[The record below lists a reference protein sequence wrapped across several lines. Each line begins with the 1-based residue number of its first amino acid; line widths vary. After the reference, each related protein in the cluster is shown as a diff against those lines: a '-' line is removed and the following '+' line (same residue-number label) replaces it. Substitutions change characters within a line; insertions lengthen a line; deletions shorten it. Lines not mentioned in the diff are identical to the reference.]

1 MSELVIISVEELKK
15 IVHNEVL
22 FLTKA
27 QSKPQQKYNTKQ
39 AANYLGIPLPTFR
52 QHQYKIGGS
61 KIGKHWFFT
70 QEELDAYYDSNRR
83 LSREEIQN
91 NILK

>member
-1 MSELVIISVEELKK
+1 MKMIVISVEELKE
-15 IVHNEVL
+15 ILHDEVL
-22 FLTKA
+22 SLTKV

-39 AANYLGIPLPTFR
+39 AAKYLGIPVPTFR

-70 QEELDAYYDSNRR
+70 QKELDVYYDSNRR
-83 LSREEIQN
+83 LSQEEIRS
-91 NILK
+91 NI